1 MAEELKE
8 LAEELDDQDDESLEE
23 PSIRHTEEEWDE
35 IEANDDYLIQSG
47 DIAAEISYFQSGKP
61 YLSINAV
68 MRLANHMNLDIDE
81 IQVEETK
88 RNTYRIMAKAV
99 SPRGKRR
106 WGFHEEQINLKDHSF
121 SKAGNKAQRNAFR
134 NFIYGHKNADAAIK
148 AFLESNSNG
157 QQAQQTRQPA
167 QQQAQQAPPP
177 QQETALPVSEAA
189 PQPTEI
195 DIARAKVNDAVKE
208 LLPDFETKHQ
218 IVAQMFWERVKV
230 RYGRTES
237 KYFTKDDWNDL
248 YEQIHMDPLP
258 DWLTTPV
265 SSETQAAA

>member
-1 MAEELKE
+1 MSEQIEE
-8 LAEELDDQDDESLEE
+8 LAEELEE
-23 PSIRHTEEEWDE
+23 TPGTIKEPTIQHSDEEWDE
-35 IEANDDYLIQSG
+35 IEANDSYLIESG
-47 DIAAEISYFQSGKP
+47 DIATEISFFQSGKP

-81 IQVEETK
+81 VREEETE
-88 RNTYRIMAKAV
+88 RNTYKIMARAV

-106 WGFHEEQINLKDHSF
+106 WGFHEEQINVKDHSY

-134 NFIYGHKNADAAIK
+134 NFIYGHKNADAAVK
-148 AFLESNSNG
+148 AFLEANTNTTQQK
-157 QQAQQTRQPA
+157 QQAQP
-167 QQQAQQAPPP
+167 AQQAPPSTQQAP
-177 QQETALPVSEAA
+177 PAQQET
-189 PQPTEI
+189 QPTEI
-195 DIARAKVNDAVKE
+195 DVARAQVNEAVKE

-265 SSETQAAA
+265 ASETQAAA

>member
-1 MAEELKE
+1 MAEELQE
-8 LAEELDDQDDESLEE
+8 LAEELDDQDNRSLEE

-81 IQVEETK
+81 VQVEETK

-148 AFLESNSNG
+148 AFLEANTNTTQPA
-157 QQAQQTRQPA
+157 QQAQQTQP
-167 QQQAQQAPPP
+167 AQQAPPP
-177 QQETALPVSEAA
+177 TQQTPPAQQET
-189 PQPTEI
+189 QPTEI
-195 DIARAKVNDAVKE
+195 DVARAQVNEAVKE

-248 YEQIHMDPLP
+248 YEQIHMDPIP